1 MLRSLSI
8 FLAIGVPLVGQD
20 EPLAGAARAELIKKI
35 AKSMG
40 KAQTVVAE
48 FEQEKH
54 YSLFDEVVKQ
64 QGMIL
69 YRRPDRLRW
78 EIQQPFRSILIV
90 AGTEVAKFEFRKGK
104 RKKLKLGRAKDV
116 LLIVMDQIRSWFRGD
131 FKKSDRD
138 YDVDFFGQTPARIV
152 MRPKSKSLRKAVHSF
167 ELVLAKDLASVTQ
180 VTIRE
185 QGGDK
190 TVMRFTR
197 HPAVNTLDAEYF
209 DVAKPRDYKPP
220 ENPPEQKKK

>member
-1 MLRSLSI
+1 MLRILSV
-8 FLAIGVPLVGQD
+8 FLAIGMPLVGQD
-20 EPLAGAARAELIKKI
+20 KPLAGKPRAAFIKKI
-35 AKSMG
+35 AKSMA
-40 KAQTVVAE
+40 KVQTVVAE

-54 YSLFDEVVKQ
+54 YSLFDGVLKQ
-64 QGMIL
+64 KGMIL

-104 RKKLKLGRAKDV
+104 RKKLQLGRAKDV
-116 LLIVMDQIRSWFRGD
+116 LLIVMDQIRGWFRGD
-131 FKKSDRD
+131 FEKSDRD
-138 YDVDFFGQTPARIV
+138 YRVDFFDQTPARIV
-152 MRPKSKSLRKAVHSF
+152 MRPRSKSLRKAVHSI

-197 HPAVNTLDAEYF
+197 HKAVKTLDAEYF
-209 DVAKPRDYKPP
+209 DVAKPRDYTP
-220 ENPPEQKKK
+220 KKKPAERPKK